1 MNYKNRKNDDDEDE
15 NDNQG
20 STSQYLGYFTKSMV
34 SNCITVP
41 IDEGVQEAKYYRHV
55 AKAIAEATERD
66 QIEFEIS
73 SPGGLLNGLIA
84 LLTAMEKTEAT
95 TVAHIN
101 GECHSA
107 ASMLALS
114 CDSIYVSPYS
124 TMLVHF
130 VQFGASGKGT
140 DVLSH
145 VEHMYVTSEMLFRDT
160 YKHFLTEAEI
170 NKCIEGLQLWLTA
183 EDIGKRLERKFAL
196 MSKEVNKAK
205 KAQKKTQTKSAPV
218 EVIPDEEI
226 KE

>member
-1 MNYKNRKNDDDEDE
+1 MNYKNRRNDDDED
-15 NDNQG
+15 QTV
-20 STSQYLGYFTKSMV
+20 STDKYLGYFTRSIV
-34 SNCITVP
+34 SNCITIP
-41 IDEGVQEAKYYRHV
+41 IDEGVREAQYYRQV
-55 AKAIAEATERD
+55 TKAIAESTERD

-145 VEHMYVTSEMLFRDT
+145 VEHMYSTSEQLFRDT
-160 YKHFLTEAEI
+160 YKHFLTESEI
-170 NKCIEGLQLWLTA
+170 TRCIEGLELWLSA
-183 EDIGKRLERKFAL
+183 DDIRKRLERKFEL
-196 MSKEVNKAK
+196 MNKEANKAK
-205 KAQKKTQTKSAPV
+205 KAQKKTQAKSAPV
-218 EVIPDEEI
+218 EVILDEEI